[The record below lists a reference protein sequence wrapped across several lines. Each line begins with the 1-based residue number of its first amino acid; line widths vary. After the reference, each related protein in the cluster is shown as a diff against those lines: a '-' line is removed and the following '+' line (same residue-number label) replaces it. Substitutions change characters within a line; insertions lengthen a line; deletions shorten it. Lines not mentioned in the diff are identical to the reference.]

1 LAHSPSFELEIR
13 GALLIAHP
21 HLAGDFFDRTV
32 IYVLEHDEQGS
43 FGFVINQLSD
53 LMLCELIESAHDQ
66 HRARQ
71 VHIGGPVGL
80 DHLYFLH
87 PVTALDTS
95 NPTEA
100 GQNEPS
106 TRELTCAASDQA
118 PPADPF
124 IPLLGYAGWGPG
136 QLEHEISADV
146 WLLAPATLDLIFH
159 RPADAQYDA
168 SLASLG
174 LLSGAI
180 PPMQSKRQ

>member
-1 LAHSPSFELEIR
+1 MAHSSSFELEIR

-21 HLAGDFFDRTV
+21 HLAGDFFDRAV

-87 PVTALDTS
+87 PATAFDTS
-95 NPTEA
+95 NSTEPV
-100 GQNEPS
+100 QKRPS
-106 TRELTCAASDQA
+106 ARGLICAASDKA
-118 PPADPF
+118 PRAGPF

-146 WLLAPATLDLIFH
+146 WLLAPATLDLVFD
-159 RPADAQYDA
+159 RVADEQYDA

-174 LLSGAI
+174 LLRGAI
-180 PPMQSKRQ
+180 PPMHSKRQ

>member
-1 LAHSPSFELEIR
+1 LAHSSSFELEIR

-53 LMLCELIESAHDQ
+53 LMLCELIESAPDQ

-136 QLEHEISADV
+136 QLEYEISADV
-146 WLLAPATLDLIFH
+146 WLLAPASFDLIFH
-159 RPADAQYDA
+159 RPEDEQYEA

-174 LLSGAI
+174 LQSGAM
-180 PPMQSKRQ
+180 PPMHSQRQ